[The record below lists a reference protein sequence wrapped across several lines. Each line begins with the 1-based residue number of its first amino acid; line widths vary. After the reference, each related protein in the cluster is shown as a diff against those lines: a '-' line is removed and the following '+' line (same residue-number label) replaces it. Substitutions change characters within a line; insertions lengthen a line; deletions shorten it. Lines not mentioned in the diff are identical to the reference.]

1 MNKFLLIDL
10 DKPVMSNTGTGVTNE
25 GFHATLKCTAVGHTS
40 PKYTWYKNTTTQMS
54 SKNGVLHFRS
64 LHRTDTGN
72 YTCHGEN
79 TFGVKLSDTTSI
91 TVRCK

>member
-1 MNKFLLIDL
+1 
-10 DKPVMSNTGTGVTNE
+10 MSNTGTGVRNE
-25 GFHATLKCTAVGHTS
+25 GSPATLRCTAVGQTS
-40 PKYTWYKNTTTQMS
+40 PKYKWYKNTTTLMS
-54 SKNGVLHFRS
+54 SRNGVLNFKS

-79 TFGVKLSDTTSI
+79 TFGVKFSDTTSI